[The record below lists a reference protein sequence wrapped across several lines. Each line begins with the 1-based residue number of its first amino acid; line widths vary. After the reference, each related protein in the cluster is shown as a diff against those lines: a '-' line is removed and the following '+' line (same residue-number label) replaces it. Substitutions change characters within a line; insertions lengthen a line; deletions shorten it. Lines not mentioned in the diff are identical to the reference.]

1 MQVKNPKPPGATK
14 PPLAKFKPLDI
25 GEALNRP
32 VYRGHEFEVSMND
45 KQPRDVDVVAGWVRK
60 LGLFLAYYIVG
71 GVGLTIS
78 AVFFL
83 WVVLK

>member
-1 MQVKNPKPPGATK
+1 MKNMLEPPA
-14 PPLAKFKPLDI
+14 PWPQPSVKPLDI
-25 GEALNRP
+25 SEALNRP
-32 VYRGHEFEVSMND
+32 RYSAHTFGVEMTE
-45 KQPRDVDVVAGWVRK
+45 PRDVDVVAGWVRK